1 MKSSAA
7 IPFKMLNSGQ
17 HHLFSRILRTS
28 ILTWE
33 LPQLFFSNH
42 QPVPDRFHPF
52 TGLSKL
58 PNRKAEDPQLLLNQG
73 PPKKIAWW
81 FQLIPHVFL
90 FVFNDRP
97 NTLIWNNT
105 PKKCKFQWNSTSALM
120 REEVWYN
127 LQWLDSSLGFPTM
140 IVRGPIVEFMELCKP
155 H

>member
-7 IPFKMLNSGQ
+7 ILFKMLNSGQ

-73 PPKKIAWW
+73 PPNKKLLGG
-81 FQLIPHVFL
+81 FSSSHMYFCLFL
-90 FVFNDRP
+90 
-97 NTLIWNNT
+97 
-105 PKKCKFQWNSTSALM
+105 
-120 REEVWYN
+120 
-127 LQWLDSSLGFPTM
+127 M
-140 IVRGPIVEFMELCKP
+140 IVQIL
-155 H
+155 